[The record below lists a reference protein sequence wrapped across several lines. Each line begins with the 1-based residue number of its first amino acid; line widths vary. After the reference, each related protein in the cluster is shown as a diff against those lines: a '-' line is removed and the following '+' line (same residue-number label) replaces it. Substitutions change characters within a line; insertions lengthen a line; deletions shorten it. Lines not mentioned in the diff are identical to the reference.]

1 MSYLVLRAD
10 RLATVL
16 ADDPVVRAPDVGGF
30 RDAMRLLAEAERL
43 RAEASAATEE
53 AGEAARAEG
62 YAAGLAEG
70 RAAAERD
77 RQAELFRLA
86 LRNSELHR
94 ERQRDIARI
103 ALEVVR
109 RIAGELGDPAM
120 MAGIV
125 ERALSELAPE
135 SHGIVRVAPEVIAAV
150 RARLAGRD
158 GFEVQADPALAAT
171 DCVIETALGRI
182 HAGLETQLG
191 RIETLWNEAQHG

>member
-16 ADDPVVRAPDVGGF
+16 ADDPVVRAPEVGGF
-30 RDAMRLLAEAERL
+30 RDAMRLLAEAEQL
-43 RAEASAATEE
+43 RAEAGAATAE

-62 YAAGLAEG
+62 FAAGFAEG
-70 RAAAERD
+70 QAAAEGE
-77 RQAELFRLA
+77 RQAEFFRLA
-86 LRNSELHR
+86 LRNSELNR
-94 ERQRDIARI
+94 ERQKDIARI

-125 ERALSELAPE
+125 ERAVSDLASESRGL
-135 SHGIVRVAPEVIAAV
+135 VRVAPEVVDMV

-158 GFEVQADPALAAT
+158 GFEVEADPALNAT
-171 DCVIETALGRI
+171 DCVIDTALGRI

-191 RIETLWNEAQHG
+191 RIEQLWNEAQHG